1 MECSLWGHKRARHVL
16 ATITET
22 GKKEVKLSLFKDD
35 TLLYVENPK
44 KFFLTVRI
52 INDYS
57 KIQNQHT
64 KSMAFL
70 YITMKNMKMKLRKQ
84 VHL

>member
-1 MECSLWGHKRARHVL
+1 MFNPWVRKIQWRKKWHPNLALLPGKSHGQRSLVECSLWGHKRARHVL

-44 KFFLTVRI
+44 KFFF
-52 INDYS
+52 NC
-57 KIQNQHT
+57 
-64 KSMAFL
+64 
-70 YITMKNMKMKLRKQ
+70 
-84 VHL
+84 